1 MPIARPSESETPAVT
16 CWSEPDSTAWTS
28 SSTALRETRAT
39 SGTERPT
46 PSMALRISRTATWTA
61 SAGPLEPA
69 PFVVERERVVVER
82 VAVESAVMAIYLLDA
97 QP

>member
-1 MPIARPSESETPAVT
+1 
-16 CWSEPDSTAWTS
+16 
-28 SSTALRETRAT
+28 
-39 SGTERPT
+39 
-46 PSMALRISRTATWTA
+46 MALRISRTATWTA

-69 PFVVERERVVVER
+69 PFVVERERFVVER